1 VRFLPLLFLPAA
13 LYQLLAIAGGLLHL
27 LRRSPQSGQWSGNRG
42 QGSEPKLP
50 GGDSTAFWAP
60 SPDPCPRTTDLCPLT
75 SVSVLKP
82 VHGLDPDT
90 PGAFRSQAAQD
101 YPCFELLFGVKEAN
115 DPAIAE
121 IARLKAEFPNARIRL
136 LVGGDEGRNGK
147 VGLLR
152 MLARHAQHPI
162 WVVNDS
168 DIRVS
173 PSYLREVVAPLE
185 RSSIGLVTCLYRPVP
200 HSLPAAW
207 EALGIAT
214 DFIPSTLVAPML
226 GVREFGLGSTLAF
239 RADDLAEAGGF
250 AAISDYIADDY
261 QLGRNIAKLGK
272 RAVLSTY
279 VVETSL
285 GDDTWEGVWQHQL
298 RWARTI
304 RLSKG
309 KAYAGL
315 PITHAGLWACLAMLA
330 CWAWPAP
337 VMWPLPVIW
346 IAPILVALRW
356 LSALI
361 TGWLV
366 LRSPIALAGFVLTP
380 IWDLFASVVWLSS
393 YLSNRVEWRGRT
405 FEIGPDGRILTPEI
419 TPVESSMD

>member
-13 LYQLLAIAGGLLHL
+13 VYQLMAIAAGLLQL
-27 LRRSPQSGQWSGNRG
+27 LRLAPRSNF
-42 QGSEPKLP
+42 LP
-50 GGDSTAFWAP
+50 G
-60 SPDPCPRTTDLCPLT
+60 
-75 SVSVLKP
+75 VSVLKP
-82 VHGLDPDT
+82 IHGLDPDT
-90 PGAFRSQAAQD
+90 PEAFRSQAAQD
-101 YPCFELLFGVKEAN
+101 YPRFELLFGAKEAD

-121 IARLKAEFPNARIRL
+121 IARLKTEFPNAHIRL
-136 LVGGDEGRNGK
+136 LIGGDEGRNGK

-173 PSYLREVVAPLE
+173 PGYLREVVAPLE
-185 RSSIGLVTCLYRPVP
+185 RNSAGLVTCLYRPKP

-214 DFIPSTLVAPML
+214 DFMPSTLVAPMV

-239 RADDLAEAGGF
+239 RADDLAAAGGF
-250 AAISDYIADDY
+250 AAIADYLADDY
-261 QLGRNIAKLGK
+261 QLGRRVAKLGK
-272 RAVLSTY
+272 PAVLSTY
-279 VVETSL
+279 IVETSL
-285 GDDTWEGVWQHQL
+285 GDDTWAGVWNHQL

-309 KAYAGL
+309 KPYAGL
-315 PITHAGLWACLAMLA
+315 PITHAGLWACFALAIG
-330 CWAWPAP
+330 WAWAP
-337 VMWPLPVIW
+337 PVIW
-346 IAPILVALRW
+346 IAPVLVALRF

-366 LRSPIALAGFVLTP
+366 LRSPVALAGFALTP
-380 IWDLFASVVWLSS
+380 IWDLFGFAVWMAS

-405 FEIGPDGRILTPEI
+405 FEIGPDGRILSPEI
-419 TPVESSMD
+419 TPIESRLD

>member
-13 LYQLLAIAGGLLHL
+13 VYQLLAIAGGLLQL
-27 LRRSPQSGQWSGNRG
+27 LRRSPRPNLQLAVSV
-42 QGSEPKLP
+42 P
-50 GGDSTAFWAP
+50 T
-60 SPDPCPRTTDLCPLT
+60 PDPCSLTTEQPGI
-75 SVSVLKP
+75 SVLKP

-90 PGAFRSQAAQD
+90 PAAFRSQAAQD

-121 IARLKAEFPNARIRL
+121 IARLKTEFPNARIRL

-152 MLARHAQHPI
+152 MLARHAQHPT

-173 PSYLREVVAPLE
+173 PSYLSEVVAPLG
-185 RSSIGLVTCLYRPVP
+185 RSSIGLELGSVGLVTCLYRPVP

-239 RADDLAEAGGF
+239 RADDLAKAGGF
-250 AAISDYIADDY
+250 GAISDYLADDY
-261 QLGRNIAKLGK
+261 QLGRHIARLGK

-285 GDDTWEGVWQHQL
+285 GDDTWQGVWQHQL

-330 CWAWPAP
+330 GWTWAGP
-337 VMWPLPVIW
+337 VMWSAPVVW
-346 IAPILVALRW
+346 IAPMLLALRW

-366 LRSPIALAGFVLTP
+366 LRSPVALAGFLLTP
-380 IWDLFASVVWLSS
+380 VWDLFAFLVWLSS

-419 TPVESSMD
+419 TPVESRMD

>member
-1 VRFLPLLFLPAA
+1 MRFLPLLFLPAA
-13 LYQLLAIAGGLLHL
+13 VYQLLAIAGGLLQL
-27 LRRSPQSGQWSGNRG
+27 LRRAPRSNLQ
-42 QGSEPKLP
+42 P
-50 GGDSTAFWAP
+50 G
-60 SPDPCPRTTDLCPLT
+60 
-75 SVSVLKP
+75 VSVLKP

-115 DPAIAE
+115 DPAIPE
-121 IARLKAEFPNARIRL
+121 IARLKTEFPNARIRL

-152 MLARHAQHPI
+152 MLARHAQHSI

-173 PSYLREVVAPLE
+173 PNYLSEVVAPLE
-185 RSSIGLVTCLYRPVP
+185 RSSVGLERSSVGLVTCLYRPVP

-239 RADDLAEAGGF
+239 RADDLAAAGGF
-250 AAISDYIADDY
+250 GAISDYLADDY
-261 QLGRNIAKLGK
+261 QLGRHIAKLGK
-272 RAVLSTY
+272 RAVFSTY

-309 KAYAGL
+309 KVYVGL
-315 PITHAGLWACLAMLA
+315 PIAHAGLWACFALLV
-330 CWAWPAP
+330 AWVWEAPVLWPVP
-337 VMWPLPVIW
+337 VMW
-346 IAPILVALRW
+346 IAAILVALRW

-366 LRSPIALAGFVLTP
+366 LRSPVALAGFVFTP
-380 IWDLFASVVWLSS
+380 IWDLFAFVVWLSS